1 MYNVAIIGASEKDL
15 NWLRDKI
22 FCYGKEKNIDFCVT
36 RYKSGKDFLTA
47 YDYSVDMIFLDVK
60 LPDLNG
66 MEVAQKLRF
75 VDYRVPVVL
84 MDDSDEYVIEGY
96 SVNATDFIIFPADK
110 ECLKGTM
117 SRLVR
122 KADEVNRSMP
132 NRLRKILIY

>member
-84 MDDSDEYVIEGY
+84 MDD
-96 SVNATDFIIFPADK
+96 
-110 ECLKGTM
+110 
-117 SRLVR
+117 
-122 KADEVNRSMP
+122 
-132 NRLRKILIY
+132 